1 MTDSQLDALRLELA
15 QEQAA
20 HAEAEGSRARLASI
34 LGEID
39 AIVWEADALRDRF
52 TFVSQQAESMLGY
65 ELSRWLEED
74 GFWRRIVDPEDS
86 LLAELYFRES
96 IGRGEDHEYEYRVRH
111 ADGHSL
117 WLRDGVRVVQGI
129 SGDVKLRGVTVDV
142 TARRELEERLLQSQK
157 MEAIG
162 QLAGGVAH
170 DFNNLLTVI
179 TGYTELLASRSRGR
193 RAAPTCSRDQQR
205 RATGPPA
212 LTTPTPRLR
221 PRAQTLEPRVLDLND
236 RRRGIEPMLRRLIGE
251 DVALV
256 IRAGAAPASRCGPT
270 PARSSR
276 CS

>member
-1 MTDSQLDALRLELA
+1 MAGVNSTDSQLEARRLELA
-15 QEQAA
+15 HERAA
-20 HAEAEGSRARLASI
+20 HAEAEGGRARLASI
-34 LGEID
+34 LGQID

-52 TFVSQQAESMLGY
+52 TFVSRQAGSLLGH

-74 GFWRRIVDPEDS
+74 GFWRGIVDPDDS

-142 TARRELEERLLQSQK
+142 TERRELEEQLRQAQK

-179 TGYTELLASRSRGR
+179 LGYSELLLRTPRDEPPRPR
-193 RAAPTCSRDQQR
+193 RARADAQR
-205 RATGPPA
+205 RATAPP
-212 LTTPTPRLR
+212 R
-221 PRAQTLEPRVLDLND
+221 
-236 RRRGIEPMLRRLIGE
+236 
-251 DVALV
+251 
-256 IRAGAAPASRCGPT
+256 
-270 PARSSR
+270 
-276 CS
+276 